1 MAKRLSEEEKLNI
14 IAVVATGRSYR
25 EAAKQFGVSVGTIS
39 SICTAE
45 KTKLN
50 KTEHKKRESV
60 QIDIVERIEGE
71 YGNMYELLS
80 KLLRQAGKD
89 EAIESLNS
97 VSALKAAGILIDKML
112 AIREFKTKN
121 TSPVDSAAAL
131 DRICTAIE
139 SVSGGKENE

>member
-60 QIDIVERIEGE
+60 QFDIVERIEGE

-89 EAIESLNS
+89 EAIEGLNS

-131 DRICTAIE
+131 DRICAAIE
-139 SVSGGKENE
+139 SVSGSKENE